1 MSSSTTPASSAE
13 APQSERKWFNLD
25 FLKLN
30 AWKYPAFPIALGL
43 VLIGGLIPWL
53 TGSNTWR
60 ETMFLILLAVALAS
74 SLNIIL
80 GYTGYVSFGHIVFFG
95 LGGYVGFYF
104 IAVQSWSLW
113 PAILAGGLAAAI
125 LAMILG
131 RAILHLRGAYFA
143 LATIGVNEAVRTLVN
158 NLELFGGPVGL
169 ELNFLVYREYGGP
182 ATMQWTTYSAVF
194 GLTIFIIVLS
204 YGIKFSRFG
213 LGLLA
218 IREDEDAAMV
228 MGVRT
233 PLAKTWAYV
242 LSAIVP
248 GMLGVIFFFRNSS
261 VEPHDAFRLHRSIEF
276 IVMVMLGGQ
285 GTVLGPLVGATTYE
299 ALRSFL
305 LTSPLF
311 KDLQLAFAGL
321 LLLLIVLFVPTG
333 MVGWLRSRFRRLWRV
348 LE

>member
-1 MSSSTTPASSAE
+1 MGG
-13 APQSERKWFNLD
+13 
-25 FLKLN
+25 
-30 AWKYPAFPIALGL
+30 WKYPAFWLALGL
-43 VLIGGLIPWL
+43 VLIGGFVPVI
-53 TGSNTWR
+53 TGTNTWR
-60 ETMFLILLAVALAS
+60 ETMFLILMAVSLAS

-95 LGGYVGFYF
+95 LGGYVGFYL
-104 IAVQSWSLW
+104 IAVHGWSLW
-113 PAILAGGLAAAI
+113 LAAPVGGLAAGI
-125 LAMILG
+125 LALLLG
-131 RAILHLRGAYFA
+131 KAILHLRGAYFA
-143 LATIGVNEAVRTLVN
+143 LATIGINEAVRTFVN
-158 NLELFGGPVGL
+158 NFDLFGGPVGL
-169 ELNFLVYREYGGP
+169 ELNFLVYKDYGGP
-182 ATMQWTTYSAVF
+182 AAMQWSTYWAVF
-194 GLTIFIIVLS
+194 GLTLIIVVLS

-218 IREDEDAAMV
+218 IREDEEAAMV

-233 PLAKTWAYV
+233 PSAKTWAYV

-261 VEPHDAFRLHRSIEF
+261 IAPPEAFRLHRSIEF

-333 MVGWLRSRFRRLWRV
+333 IVGWLRSRFRSLWRI